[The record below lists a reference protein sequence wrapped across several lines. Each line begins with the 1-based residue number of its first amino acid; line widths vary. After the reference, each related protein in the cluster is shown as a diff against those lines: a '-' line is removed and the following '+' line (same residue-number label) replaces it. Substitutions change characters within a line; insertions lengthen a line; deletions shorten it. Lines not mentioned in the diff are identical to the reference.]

1 MESAQWAYTTSK
13 DGTAT
18 IAEAITGTADFSGD
32 SHREELAKAH
42 QRLHEE
48 QKISGKAKLDGA
60 LMDAKKRAIMR
71 AVQGQTSHWL
81 TALPITRHHFDLSP
95 TEFRDALALQYNRP
109 FLRLP
114 ADCDGCG

>member
-48 QKISGKAKLDGA
+48 QKISDEAKLDGI
-60 LMDAKKRAIMR
+60 LKCMDAKKSRAIMKAC
-71 AVQGQTSHWL
+71 AVQGK
-81 TALPITRHHFDLSP
+81 LPI
-95 TEFRDALALQYNRP
+95 
-109 FLRLP
+109 
-114 ADCDGCG
+114 G